1 MKEVRIIKRYQNRKL
16 YDTFQSCYVTLEEIS
31 QIIREG
37 NEIQVIDNKTKN
49 DITYMTQLQLLADQE
64 RKSLKPGDTELLKRV
79 IRAEEGTL
87 TGYIRGLEAQLNLN
101 FPTSIAE
108 DNEAAAE
115 KKEVAAANKRNQE
128 VKDKKSISIK
138 KESVPGIAT
147 EISINEAGLISIKNQ
162 TTSLFSILNELL
174 TALSSLNVATGTGP
188 SSPPLNAPQFA
199 KIQAELST
207 FLTA

>member
-1 MKEVRIIKRYQNRKL
+1 MKDVRIIKRYQNRKL

-87 TGYIRGLEAQLNLN
+87 TGYIRMLEAQLNLN
-101 FPTSIAE
+101 YPTSVAAE
-108 DNEAAAE
+108 PMVEE
-115 KKEVAAANKRNQE
+115 KKEE
-128 VKDKKSISIK
+128 TSM
-138 KESVPGIAT
+138 PGFMNNNMNLGT
-147 EISINEAGLISIKNQ
+147 VETPS
-162 TTSLFSILNELL
+162 TTLN
-174 TALSSLNVATGTGP
+174 
-188 SSPPLNAPQFA
+188 
-199 KIQAELST
+199 
-207 FLTA
+207 

>member
-1 MKEVRIIKRYQNRKL
+1 MKDVRIIKRYQNRKL

-87 TGYIRGLEAQLNLN
+87 TGYIKQLEAKLNLDY
-101 FPTSIAE
+101 PTSIATPAVE
-108 DNEAAAE
+108 TT
-115 KKEVAAANKRNQE
+115 E
-128 VKDKKSISIK
+128 VKE
-138 KESVPGIAT
+138 ESVTPSFMNT
-147 EISINEAGLISIKNQ
+147 SNINLNSVE
-162 TTSLFSILNELL
+162 TTTTLN
-174 TALSSLNVATGTGP
+174 
-188 SSPPLNAPQFA
+188 
-199 KIQAELST
+199 
-207 FLTA
+207 